1 MTTEK
6 ENEIHRKLYDITMS
20 ATMIRQNIS
29 KAKLAETPEER
40 EKIFQD
46 ILKDALT
53 IEGIAISVN
62 GGYFER

>member
-6 ENEIHRKLYDITMS
+6 ENEINKKLYDISMA
-20 ATMIRQNIS
+20 ATFIRHNVA

-40 EKIFQD
+40 EKIYQN

-62 GGYFER
+62 GGYFEQ